1 VNGGLKKMFRISQ
14 LLGFSRKNIF
24 ADISGHDD
32 VKWAFDRALT
42 SQDPIH
48 ILLKGPVGTGK
59 TRFIK
64 AIEKR
69 YPELSYFALGSG
81 ATGAGMINQCFEIL
95 PRFLL
100 IDEID
105 NNTTIRPGQSSVIDA
120 G

>member
-1 VNGGLKKMFRISQ
+1 VDAGLKKMFRISQ
-14 LLGFSRKNIF
+14 LLGFSRKDPF
-24 ADISGHDD
+24 ADITGHDD
-32 VKWAFDRALT
+32 VKWGFDRAL
-42 SQDPIH
+42 SSPDPIH

-81 ATGAGMINQCFEIL
+81 ATGAGMINQCFQIQ

-100 IDEID
+100 IDEIE
-105 NNTTIRPGQSSVIDA
+105 IGFEKKFP
-120 G
+120 